1 MDVTPDAIFTGPI
14 EPAHKLRTRAEMHA
28 LAFLARYHVTSTRKG
43 YECALKQWFGFLEQ
57 YGIDPLEAKRA
68 HIEIFC
74 RELEMSG
81 RSQATVGGRLN
92 ALAGYYKYARIDGLI
107 TEDPMVY
114 VQRPTIPRVSTR
126 QGLTRTEFA
135 DVLRQAEAC
144 TSRDHLLICLLGLN
158 GLRVSEACGINI
170 EDLGRHHGARTVKIL
185 RKGGKTQVVPLAP
198 RTQWQLE
205 LVVGDRTEGPVLL
218 TRDGHRMDR
227 KTAGQIVKRIVAK
240 AGIRKVI
247 TPHSLRHTFVTMSL
261 DAGQSE
267 RDIAISAGHADTRL
281 VSYYDRGR
289 ENIARN
295 TTHAVAAY
303 VEGAI

>member
-1 MDVTPDAIFTGPI
+1 MTITPDAIFTGLP
-14 EPAHKLRTRAEMHA
+14 EQAHRRRSRAEMHA
-28 LAFLARYHVTSTRKG
+28 LAFLARYRVTSTRRG
-43 YECALKQWFGFLEQ
+43 YETALKQWFGFCEQ
-57 YGIDPLEAKRA
+57 YDIDPLEADR
-68 HIEIFC
+68 HHVEIFA

-81 RSQATVGGRLN
+81 RALSTVGGRLN
-92 ALAGYYKYARIDGLI
+92 ALAGYYRYALIDGLI
-107 TEDPMVY
+107 DKDPMVHIK
-114 VQRPTIPRVSTR
+114 RPAIPRVSTT

-135 DVLRQAEAC
+135 DVLRVAEAA
-144 TSRDHLLICLLGLN
+144 TSRDHLLICWLGLN
-158 GLRVSEACGINI
+158 GMRVSEACGIDI
-170 EDLGRHHGARTVKIL
+170 EHISRQKGQHVVRIL
-185 RKGGKTQVVPLAP
+185 RKGGKHQQLPMAP
-198 RTQWQLE
+198 RTSWQLE
-205 LVVGDRTEGPVLL
+205 LVVAHRTEGPVLL